1 MFLVNSRLSRLSA
14 APSGSGSKSLHP
26 NGAPLFPKL
35 RGHFAEFLL
44 QSYPERLRLLASP
57 TCVGFGTVA
66 FWLARGFSWRLH
78 APSWLAR
85 RPPSRFPF
93 GLSRGFAY
101 AAPIGLACH
110 PSGSRVRSLRP
121 SIASLSPSGGAG
133 IFACFPSATPFGLVL
148 GTDSPWDD

>member
-1 MFLVNSRLSRLSA
+1 MFLVNSRLSRFSA

-26 NGAPLFPKL
+26 NGAPLLPKL

-66 FWLARGFSWRLH
+66 SWLARGFSWQLPS
-78 APSWLAR
+78 PSWLVR

-93 GLSRGFAY
+93 GLPCGFANTT
-101 AAPIGLACH
+101 PIGLAIH
-110 PSGSRVRSLRP
+110 PSGCRVRSLRHP
-121 SIASLSPSGGAG
+121 LTSLSPSRGAG
-133 IFACFPSATPFGLVL
+133 IFACFPSTTPFGLAL

>member
-1 MFLVNSRLSRLSA
+1 LVNSRLSRFSA

-26 NGAPLFPKL
+26 NGAPLLPKL

-93 GLSRGFAY
+93 GLPCGFACTT
-101 AAPIGLACH
+101 PIGLAI
-110 PSGSRVRSLRP
+110 RP
-121 SIASLSPSGGAG
+121 SECRVVFSRPPFASWAPNRGAG
-133 IFACFPSATPFGLVL
+133 IFACFPSATPFGLAL